1 MVCISP
7 LVSLMVD
14 QQSKFSPKGLST
26 EYVGEAQPDLAV
38 KRKVLN
44 GDVQLVYISPEC
56 LIMNKTY
63 RSMLLSPQYQQNL
76 VALVI
81 DEAHCVKTW
90 GDSFRKAFAEIGDL
104 RSIIPSSVNVLAL
117 TVTAT
122 KETYDVIVKRLSL
135 ENPTVVALPPFRNNI
150 SYSVQPKVDVHIL
163 GEMLYQE
170 LKAKRTSFPKT
181 ILYVRTYT
189 DCSNLY
195 MVLKRKMG
203 SEITEPP
210 GCPNVSGYRLIDM
223 FNRALTEGKKEVLS
237 MFGGKDTSLR
247 LVIATTAFGMGVD
260 IEDVRRIMHWGM
272 PSTLEEYVQETGRCG
287 RDGEASQAILY
298 QGKHTAYTTLKVKNY
313 ADNTSLCRR
322 RLLFRDF
329 LLYCEDYIHVIGSK
343 CCDVCGNSTIKV

>member
-1 MVCISP
+1 MCISP

-14 QQSKFSPKGLST
+14 QHSKFSVKGLST
-26 EYVGEAQPDLAV
+26 EYVGEAQCDLNV

-44 GDVQLVYISPEC
+44 GDVQLVYISPES

-63 RSMLLSPQYQQNL
+63 RSMLLSPQYQQKL

-90 GDSFRKAFAEIGDL
+90 GDSFRKAFAEIGDM
-104 RSIIPSSVNVLAL
+104 RSIVPSSVNVLAL
-117 TVTAT
+117 TATAT

-135 ENPTVVALPPFRNNI
+135 ENPAVIALPPFRNNI
-150 SYSVQPKVDVHIL
+150 SYSVRPKIDVHTL

-170 LKAKRTSFPKT
+170 LKTKRTSFPKT

-189 DCSNLY
+189 DCSNMY

-203 SEITEPP
+203 SEMTEPP

-223 FNRALTEGKKEVLS
+223 FNRALTEGKKEEVLS
-237 MFGGKDTSLR
+237 MFSRKDTTLR

-260 IEDVRRIMHWGM
+260 VADVRRILHWGM

-298 QGKHTAYTTLKVKNY
+298 QGKQTSYATITVKNY

-329 LLYCEDYIHVIGSK
+329 LLYCEDDIHVTGSK
-343 CCDVCGNSTIKV
+343 CCDVCGNN